1 MQLYVG
7 GVEMWTTVQQGHG
20 RQLSSAWHA
29 VLLQLHRLVT
39 WPSLQGGVPTEVRC
53 CAGGERGCIGFFV
66 ACMLNICLI
75 PVQFALIVLCFLMF
89 ADSGSLSNAVDLYNS
104 ATGTWS
110 TAQLSVARNQ
120 LAAASVGNVVVI
132 AGGWK
137 GGLSSCWIGAYYL
150 CDCECVG
157 CRV

>member
-1 MQLYVG
+1 MCTI
-7 GVEMWTTVQQGHG
+7 EQQGRG
-20 RQLSSAWHA
+20 RHLSSARHA

-39 WPSLQGGVPTEVRC
+39 WLSLQGGVPTEVRC
-53 CAGGERGCIGFFV
+53 CCLPGGERGCIGFF
-66 ACMLNICLI
+66 CCLNVEHLHLMPYSSSVC
-75 PVQFALIVLCFLMF
+75 PDCACFLMF
-89 ADSGSLSNAVDLYNS
+89 ANSGSLSNAVDLYNS

-120 LAAASVGNVVVI
+120 LAAASVGNVAVV

-137 GGLSSCWIGAYYL
+137 GGLSSCWIGAYCL